1 MLTGPG
7 REVHTAKLVDAL
19 NASLEEN
26 EDDVEITVPLIT
38 DIPDDT
44 DEITKDVPRRNV
56 SQEIKS
62 PASTSS
68 RDVPSLLEEVQT
80 LMQPTIHLERMEI
93 DVGTP
98 SNLIVCDDI
107 DVKKEELE
115 DAKRV
120 SFTPEEDSFLR
131 DGIKKYGNSK
141 TKWAD
146 ILKDEQYK
154 FHPTRTRDT
163 LRVRSTS
170 LKNGKRRSRNSQ
182 QTPGNVVNDKNILS
196 NKMN

>member
-7 REVHTAKLVDAL
+7 REEHTAELADAL
-19 NASLEEN
+19 NTSLAREEK
-26 EDDVEITVPLIT
+26 EDDIEITVPLIT

-44 DEITKDVPRRNV
+44 DEIPEDAPRINV
-56 SQEIKS
+56 IQDIEPS
-62 PASTSS
+62 PVATSS
-68 RDVPSLLEEVQT
+68 RDVPSLIEEVQT
-80 LMQPTIHLERMEI
+80 LMQPTIHLKRMEI
-93 DVGTP
+93 DVGPP

-120 SFTPEEDSFLR
+120 SFTPDEDSFLR

-146 ILKDEQYK
+146 ILKDEEYK

-170 LKNGKRRSRNSQ
+170 LKNGKRRSRNSKK
-182 QTPGNVVNDKNILS
+182 TPGNVVNV
-196 NKMN
+196 

>member
-7 REVHTAKLVDAL
+7 REEHTAELADAL
-19 NASLEEN
+19 NTSLAREEK
-26 EDDVEITVPLIT
+26 EDDIEITVPLIT

-44 DEITKDVPRRNV
+44 DEIPEDAPRINV
-56 SQEIKS
+56 IQDIEPS
-62 PASTSS
+62 PVATSS
-68 RDVPSLLEEVQT
+68 RDVPSLIEEVQT
-80 LMQPTIHLERMEI
+80 LMQPTIHLKRMEI
-93 DVGTP
+93 DVRPP

-120 SFTPEEDSFLR
+120 SFTPDEDSFLR

-146 ILKDEQYK
+146 ILKDEEYK

-170 LKNGKRRSRNSQ
+170 LKNGKRRSRNSKK
-182 QTPGNVVNDKNILS
+182 TPGNVVNV
-196 NKMN
+196 

>member
-7 REVHTAKLVDAL
+7 REEHTAELADAL
-19 NASLEEN
+19 NTSLAREEK
-26 EDDVEITVPLIT
+26 EDDIEITVPLIT

-44 DEITKDVPRRNV
+44 DEIPEEAPRINV
-56 SQEIKS
+56 IQDIEPS
-62 PASTSS
+62 PVATSS
-68 RDVPSLLEEVQT
+68 HDVPSLIEEVQT
-80 LMQPTIHLERMEI
+80 LMQPTIHLKRMEI
-93 DVGTP
+93 DVGPP

-141 TKWAD
+141 TRWAD
-146 ILKDEQYK
+146 ILKDEEYK

-170 LKNGKRRSRNSQ
+170 LKNGKRRSRNSKK
-182 QTPGNVVNDKNILS
+182 TPGNVVNV
-196 NKMN
+196 

>member
-7 REVHTAKLVDAL
+7 REEHTAELADAL
-19 NASLEEN
+19 NTSLAMEEK
-26 EDDVEITVPLIT
+26 EDDIEITVPLIT

-44 DEITKDVPRRNV
+44 DEIPEDAPRINV
-56 SQEIKS
+56 IQDIEPS
-62 PASTSS
+62 PVATSS
-68 RDVPSLLEEVQT
+68 HDVPSLIEEVQT
-80 LMQPTIHLERMEI
+80 LMQPTIHLKRMEI
-93 DVGTP
+93 DVRPP

-120 SFTPEEDSFLR
+120 SFTPDEDSFLR

-146 ILKDEQYK
+146 ILKDEEYK

-170 LKNGKRRSRNSQ
+170 LKNGKRRSRNSKK
-182 QTPGNVVNDKNILS
+182 TPGNVVNV
-196 NKMN
+196 

>member
-1 MLTGPG
+1 MTDSLNTSFA
-7 REVHTAKLVDAL
+7 REEK
-19 NASLEEN
+19 
-26 EDDVEITVPLIT
+26 EDDIEITVPLIT

-44 DEITKDVPRRNV
+44 DEIPEEAPRINV
-56 SQEIKS
+56 IRDIEPS
-62 PASTSS
+62 PVATSS
-68 RDVPSLLEEVQT
+68 HDVPSLIEEVQT
-80 LMQPTIHLERMEI
+80 LMQPTIHLKRMEI
-93 DVGTP
+93 DVGPP

-141 TKWAD
+141 TRWAD
-146 ILKDEQYK
+146 ILKDEEYK

-170 LKNGKRRSRNSQ
+170 LKNGKRRSRNSKK
-182 QTPGNVVNDKNILS
+182 TPGNVVNV
-196 NKMN
+196 

>member
-7 REVHTAKLVDAL
+7 REEHTAELADAL
-19 NASLEEN
+19 NTSLAREEK
-26 EDDVEITVPLIT
+26 EDDIEITVPLIT

-44 DEITKDVPRRNV
+44 DEIPEDAPRINAI
-56 SQEIKS
+56 QDIEPS
-62 PASTSS
+62 PVATSS
-68 RDVPSLLEEVQT
+68 HDVPSLIEEVQT
-80 LMQPTIHLERMEI
+80 LMQPTIHLKRMEI
-93 DVGTP
+93 DVGPP

-120 SFTPEEDSFLR
+120 SFTPDEDSFLR

-146 ILKDEQYK
+146 ILKDQEYK

-170 LKNGKRRSRNSQ
+170 LKNGKRRSRNSKK
-182 QTPGNVVNDKNILS
+182 TPGNVVNV
-196 NKMN
+196 

>member
-7 REVHTAKLVDAL
+7 REEHTAELADAL
-19 NASLEEN
+19 NTSLAREEK
-26 EDDVEITVPLIT
+26 EDDIEITVPLIT

-44 DEITKDVPRRNV
+44 DEIPEDAPRINV
-56 SQEIKS
+56 IQDIEPS
-62 PASTSS
+62 PVATSS
-68 RDVPSLLEEVQT
+68 HDVPSLIEEVQT
-80 LMQPTIHLERMEI
+80 LMQPTIHLKRMEI
-93 DVGTP
+93 DVGPP

-120 SFTPEEDSFLR
+120 SFTPDEDSFLK

-146 ILKDEQYK
+146 ILKDEEYK

-170 LKNGKRRSRNSQ
+170 LKNGKRRSRNSKK
-182 QTPGNVVNDKNILS
+182 TPGNVVNV
-196 NKMN
+196 

>member
-7 REVHTAKLVDAL
+7 REEHTAELADAL
-19 NASLEEN
+19 NTSLAREEK
-26 EDDVEITVPLIT
+26 EDDIEITVPLIT

-44 DEITKDVPRRNV
+44 DEIPEDAPRINV
-56 SQEIKS
+56 IQDIEPS
-62 PASTSS
+62 PVATSS
-68 RDVPSLLEEVQT
+68 HDVPSLIEEVQT
-80 LMQPTIHLERMEI
+80 LMQPTIHLKRMEI
-93 DVGTP
+93 DVGPP

-120 SFTPEEDSFLR
+120 SFTPDEDSFLR

-146 ILKDEQYK
+146 ILKDQEYK

-170 LKNGKRRSRNSQ
+170 LKNGKRRSRNSKK
-182 QTPGNVVNDKNILS
+182 TPGNVVNV
-196 NKMN
+196 